1 MAQSETEEKAPQ
13 DGRNLCQSEHKD
25 PENTVKVVVKKRQ
38 LLCRQKSKISII
50 KVEAEIRFQD
60 GCQYKQW
67 MGSEKFRDLEKANKT
82 TVGIDI
88 SARGI
93 I

>member
-1 MAQSETEEKAPQ
+1 M
-13 DGRNLCQSEHKD
+13 QSEHKN
-25 PENTVKVVVKKRQ
+25 PENTVKVLVKKRQ
-38 LLCRQKSKISII
+38 LLCRQKSKISKI